1 MKIIIGLAIYL
12 FIATPMILSLAKP
25 YEYLTSDKFGDNV
38 KWKKAGMTI
47 YIMFL
52 IFFLLVFG
60 AVLVF
65 KDLWNIRY
73 ENYLLMAQ
81 ICVMMTLAFCYLFSK
96 LRKKKTEIDFF
107 ITKYILFYVV
117 PFLFII
123 SSLQK
128 II

>member
-1 MKIIIGLAIYL
+1 
-12 FIATPMILSLAKP
+12 
-25 YEYLTSDKFGDNV
+25 
-38 KWKKAGMTI
+38 
-47 YIMFL
+47 MFL

-60 AVLVF
+60 VVLVF

-73 ENYLLMAQ
+73 ENYLVMAQ
-81 ICVMMTLAFCYLFSK
+81 ICVIMTLVFCYLFSK

-107 ITKYILFYVV
+107 ITKYILFYTV

-123 SSLQK
+123 SSLKK

>member
-73 ENYLLMAQ
+73 ENY
-81 ICVMMTLAFCYLFSK
+81 
-96 LRKKKTEIDFF
+96 
-107 ITKYILFYVV
+107 
-117 PFLFII
+117 
-123 SSLQK
+123 
-128 II
+128 

>member
-60 AVLVF
+60 VVLVF
-65 KDLWNIRY
+65 KDLWEIRY
-73 ENYLLMAQ
+73 ENYLIMAQ
-81 ICVMMTLAFCYLFSK
+81 VCLIITLAFCYLFSK

-107 ITKYILFYVV
+107 ITKYILFYTV

-123 SSLQK
+123 SSLKK